1 MTATQAAIAKSS
13 SSRAGTPNEART
25 NWATFGGIFCQ
36 IERAAD
42 NQHFATPTP
51 PAPLL
56 LPFALPCHSLAP
68 IWLVIIFMAEATC
81 EKRQAS
87 SKLRVE

>member
-42 NQHFATPTP
+42 NQHFATPLTP
-51 PAPLL
+51 SLRP
-56 LPFALPCHSLAP
+56 ALPQFGAHLACYH
-68 IWLVIIFMAEATC
+68 FHG
-81 EKRQAS
+81 
-87 SKLRVE
+87 